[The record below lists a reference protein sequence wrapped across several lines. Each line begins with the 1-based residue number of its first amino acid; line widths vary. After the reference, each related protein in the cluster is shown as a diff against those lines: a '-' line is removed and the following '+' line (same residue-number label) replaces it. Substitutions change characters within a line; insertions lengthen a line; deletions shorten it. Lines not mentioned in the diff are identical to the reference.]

1 MKNPVSVALI
11 KTQATAAELGAW
23 LAKSEKD
30 FAVDFVLA
38 WVDPMDE
45 MPRYAVNLDQVEWD
59 GLSAW
64 RLGWSKVLQRLHEGA
79 SSGHL
84 APIEP
89 TRWTGAL

>member
-23 LAKSEKD
+23 LAECEKD
-30 FAVDFVLA
+30 FSVDFVLA

-64 RLGWSKVLQRLHEGA
+64 RLGWSKVLQRLHEGS